1 MSSTDQKNT
10 FQHLTDD
17 PSSELSNGDD
27 VTGVQVTNEDFH
39 LVKTDQIAQAVI
51 ITKIYLQLPLTLVHA
66 LESR

>member
-1 MSSTDQKNT
+1 MSSTDQKNI
-10 FQHLTDD
+10 FQHHTDD

-27 VTGVQVTNEDFH
+27 VTGVQVTNKDCH

>member
-17 PSSELSNGDD
+17 PSSELSYGDD
-27 VTGVQVTNEDFH
+27 VTGVQVTNKDFH
-39 LVKTDQIAQAVI
+39 LVKTYQIAQAVI
-51 ITKIYLQLPLTLVHA
+51 IAKIYLQLPLTLVHA

>member
-10 FQHLTDD
+10 FKHLTDD

-27 VTGVQVTNEDFH
+27 VTGVQVTNKDFH

>member
-27 VTGVQVTNEDFH
+27 VTGVQVTNKYFH
-39 LVKTDQIAQAVI
+39 LVKTDQIAQVFI
-51 ITKIYLQLPLTLVHA
+51 ITKIYLQLPLTVVHA